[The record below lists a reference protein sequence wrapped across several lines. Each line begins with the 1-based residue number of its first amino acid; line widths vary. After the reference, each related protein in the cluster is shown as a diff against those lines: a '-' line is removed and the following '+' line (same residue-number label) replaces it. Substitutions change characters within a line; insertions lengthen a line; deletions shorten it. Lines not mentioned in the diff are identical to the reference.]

1 MNKKLYKEMKRIGWK
16 VMDFYGR
23 WSRYYRK
30 KDDKTKLTAR
40 KCDLLTRDIFCLIN
54 ERVEPD
60 AEGLIVAMIA
70 IIQSYNYLRHCLPY
84 GIDKELL
91 EMVEGY
97 NKLFYGDSWRWVKHD
112 HMQIAYDFFFGGKK
126 VDGDKLKNDID
137 GMLAREDI
145 NRNNN

>member
-16 VMDFYGR
+16 VMDFYNH

-40 KCDLLTRDIFCLIN
+40 KGDLLTRDIFCLIN

-60 AEGLIVAMIA
+60 AEGLVIAMIG
-70 IIQSYNYLRHCLPY
+70 IIQSYNYLRHCMPY

-97 NKLFYGDSWRWVKHD
+97 NKLVYGDSWRWVKHD
-112 HMQIAYDFFFGGKK
+112 HMQTVYDLFFGGHK
-126 VDGDKLKNDID
+126 VDGDKLKRDID
-137 GMLAREDI
+137 HMLAREDFY
-145 NRNNN
+145 RNNE